1 MYEIK
6 ERLLFS
12 NSTPKS
18 ESILSIGIPRVLNMF
33 EEYPFWHTL
42 FSSCGIKVILSNPSN
57 YTNYERNVR
66 MVMSDNICFPA
77 KLVHSHI
84 EDLQKQNVDRIFM
97 PFVIYESDDKKQQNS
112 YNCPIVTGY
121 STVVKNVQPSDI
133 PIDTPTIS
141 FKDREMLLKQCKE
154 YLTSLCVDDKT
165 IEKAFVE
172 AEKEYLN
179 FKKELVIHNEEILN
193 SATRNNE
200 LTILLAGRPYH
211 SDPLIQHKISNML
224 SEMGINVITDDIVRD
239 KDVEIKDTHFLSQW
253 SYPNRIMKAAK
264 WTAKYNEQSTMNNIQ
279 FVQMTSFGCGPDAFF
294 IDEIRDLLLRNNCT
308 YTLLKLDDINNI
320 GSMKLRVRSLVE
332 SLRLANNESHRKNEA
347 VDFQTTPIYDERF
360 KNKKIIV
367 PFFTSFVSPLIP
379 AVFCNLGYN
388 VENLPLSDEASGEW
402 GLKYANNEVCYPATL
417 VVGDVIK
424 AFKEGKYNPDECVV
438 CITQTGGQ
446 CRASNYLPLLKKALV
461 DAGYFNT
468 PVISF
473 SVDNDLDNN
482 QPAFKINWLKLLKMA
497 IPAILYS
504 DCISKFYYASV
515 VREKEKGKAK
525 MLRDKYLDLGDM
537 LIRNRQSDKL
547 YQHLY
552 IAAKDFDS
560 ICQDKDTNKVG
571 VVGEIY
577 LKHNSFAQRNILEWL
592 IEQDIEVVPPLLLG
606 FFIQFFVN
614 RKVNQKTYLEKSEIS
629 DVIVDMFYKV
639 IKRHINKVNKIASK
653 FRYYIPFNDIFEEA
667 NEAANVITLNAQF
680 GEGWLL
686 PAEIISYIN
695 SGANNI
701 VSLQPFGCIANH
713 IISKGIEKKLKD
725 LYPAIN
731 LLSLDFDS
739 GVSDVNIKNRLL
751 LFVEKINKASNK

>member
-1 MYEIK
+1 
-6 ERLLFS
+6 
-12 NSTPKS
+12 
-18 ESILSIGIPRVLNMF
+18 
-33 EEYPFWHTL
+33 
-42 FSSCGIKVILSNPSN
+42 
-57 YTNYERNVR
+57 

-133 PIDTPTIS
+133 PIDAPTIS

-154 YLTSLCVDDKT
+154 YLTSLGVNDKT

-172 AEKEYLN
+172 AEKEDLN
-179 FKKELVIHNEEILN
+179 FKKELIRHNEDILS

-332 SLRLANNESHRKNEA
+332 SLKLANNESHRKNEA
-347 VDFQTTPIYDERF
+347 LDFQTTPIYDERF

-379 AVFCNLGYN
+379 AVFSNLGYDI
-388 VENLPLSDEASGEW
+388 ENLPLSDEASGEW

-424 AFKEGKYNPDECVV
+424 AFKEGRYNPDECVV

-482 QPAFKINWLKLLKMA
+482 QPAFKINWLKLLKIA

-515 VREKEKGKAK
+515 VRENEKGIAK
-525 MLRDKYLDLGDM
+525 MLRDKYLELGDT

-547 YQHLY
+547 YQHLD

-592 IEQDIEVVPPLLLG
+592 IEQDIEVVPPLIMG

-667 NEAANVITLNAQF
+667 EEAANVITLNAQF

-695 SGANNI
+695 CGANNI